1 MPGMEEFVAANTRSP
16 LVNVCSK
23 GFPIW
28 HVLSATPPP
37 PSLDKSALRKGQRG
51 RPMFH
56 SMRNCVGRPWA
67 DSRLR
72 DRRKPSRL
80 LPACAAVLVC
90 GQFADLRTRPRSGR
104 NELGA
109 GPEYAHNLLAAWRQV
124 VGCRLRLPR
133 LGAVPAAPSVGQHQV
148 ISRRPRPWA
157 CEGRGNR
164 SCLGFRSRWRVLS
177 PLRFSPPG

>member
-1 MPGMEEFVAANTRSP
+1 MPGMGEFVAANTRSP

-23 GFPIW
+23 DFPIW

-37 PSLDKSALRKGQRG
+37 PSLDKSALRKGRRG

-56 SMRNCVGRPWA
+56 SMWDCVGRPRA
-67 DSRLR
+67 GGGLP

-80 LPACAAVLVC
+80 LSADAAVLVC

-104 NELGA
+104 NELDA
-109 GPEYAHNLLAAWRQV
+109 GPEYAHNLLVAAWLRV

-133 LGAVPAAPSVGQHQV
+133 LGAVPAAPSVGQHT
-148 ISRRPRPWA
+148 SHRPRPWA